1 VGRRIQGQRR
11 GRGSPTFRAPSHRYK
26 SDLSHR
32 NVEDSEGQSPSGS
45 RTESGDG
52 DVVSGTVVDV
62 EHDPARSAPVAAVEF
77 EDSGGQSH
85 SGDSD
90 RRLVL
95 APEGVGVGDEIQVG
109 VSAAIEPGNTLPLA
123 EIPEGVPVCNVE
135 ANQGDGGKFARASG
149 VNATLM
155 SHERNVAVV
164 QLPSGDVKRL
174 DPQCRATIGVVAGG
188 GRTEKPMI
196 KAGNKYHKAQ
206 ARGMKYPTVRG
217 VAMNA
222 VDHPFGGGG
231 RQHPGKPKSI
241 SRDAPPGRKVGD
253 ISSRRTGR
261 GGNE

>member
-1 VGRRIQGQRR
+1 MGRRIRGQRR
-11 GRGSPTFRAPSHRYK
+11 GAGTPTFRAPSHRYK
-26 SDLSHR
+26 AELSHR
-32 NVEDSEGQSPSGS
+32 NVED
-45 RTESGDG
+45 G
-52 DVVSGTVVDV
+52 DVVAGEVVDI

-77 EDSGGQSH
+77 ED
-85 SGDSD
+85 GDQ
-90 RRLVL
+90 RLVL
-95 APEGVGVGDEIQVG
+95 APEGVTVGDEIQVG

-135 ANQGDGGKFARASG
+135 ANPGDGGKFARASG
-149 VNATLM
+149 VSATLLA
-155 SHERNVAVV
+155 HERKVAVV
-164 QLPSGDVKRL
+164 QLPSDEMKRL

-188 GRTEKPMI
+188 GRTEKPI
-196 KAGNKYHKAQ
+196 LKAGKKHHKAK
-206 ARGMKYPTVRG
+206 ARGMVWPRVRG

-261 GGNE
+261 GGNK